1 MKILIEIDY
10 LGRHSE
16 IGQSGDFEV
25 DPQEFAI
32 EPDKEAARVAY
43 GFLQWI
49 KKTMTVQKIRKVVY
63 NGENDITQLV
73 IDIENTLRSKLQG
86 EDESI

>member
-1 MKILIEIDY
+1 MEILIEIDY
-10 LGRHSE
+10 LGMHSE
-16 IGQSGDFEV
+16 VSQSGSFGV

-73 IDIENTLRSKLQG
+73 IELEKAPL
-86 EDESI
+86 EE

>member
-10 LGRHSE
+10 LGMHSE
-16 IGQSGDFEV
+16 IAQSGDFGV
-25 DPQEFAI
+25 DAQEFAI

-63 NGENDITQLV
+63 NGDNDITQLV
-73 IDIENTLRSKLQG
+73 IEL
-86 EDESI
+86 DEAPLE